1 MPELK
6 LKQLKFESETC
17 KRLLDFMMDE
27 NIQLKNRLSEVLKD
41 QFDKNLLDDVERF
54 QSHFIKEDQLIGLM
68 RNDIAELDALLIENL
83 LDEEMSMQNVDLKLK
98 RLRNNIKNAEMQ
110 FSNLKLDFYNYL
122 SENLKYGQNLDL
134 NLG

>member
-6 LKQLKFESETC
+6 LKQLKYESDTW

-122 SENLKYGQNLDL
+122 SENLKFY
-134 NLG
+134 

>member
-6 LKQLKFESETC
+6 LKQLKYESDTW
-17 KRLLDFMMDE
+17 KRLLDFMIDE
-27 NIQLKNRLSEVLKD
+27 NIQLKNRLSEVLKY

-54 QSHFIKEDQLIGLM
+54 QSHFLKEDQLIGLI

-83 LDEEMSMQNVDLKLK
+83 LDDGIKMQNVDLKLK

-122 SENLKYGQNLDL
+122 SENLKCS
-134 NLG
+134 

>member
-6 LKQLKFESETC
+6 LKQLKFESDTW

-83 LDEEMSMQNVDLKLK
+83 LDDEMSMQNVHLKLK

-122 SENLKYGQNLDL
+122 SENLKYG
-134 NLG
+134 

>member
-6 LKQLKFESETC
+6 LKQLKFESETW

-83 LDEEMSMQNVDLKLK
+83 LDDEMSMQNVHLKLK

-122 SENLKYGQNLDL
+122 SENLKYG
-134 NLG
+134 